1 MSGGHGAGVV
11 CDREVVVMITARE
24 AMVQRR
30 VLDAM
35 AVANKRG
42 SVVIYP
48 HQCWADVEPED
59 RAALDALIG
68 NKVESFYVKGRAVG
82 WVPLE
87 PRAIAAQRSRITS
100 EVRAAVMERQ
110 ARREV
115 EQALRMLGWSLGTPF
130 PGQLEEQTAVG
141 MTVQLE
147 HWAVVAASAPWW
159 DRGAALLLLEAGHL
173 HRGRA
178 FGEGVAAAQRG
189 WLLDRIEA
197 TLRKR
202 PS

>member
-1 MSGGHGAGVV
+1 
-11 CDREVVVMITARE
+11 MITARE

-35 AVANKRG
+35 QVANERG
-42 SVVIYP
+42 AVVVYP
-48 HQCWADVEPED
+48 HQCWADVRDED
-59 RAALDALIG
+59 RDALDALVGVGAGVFRI
-68 NKVESFYVKGRAVG
+68 KGQAVG
-82 WVPLE
+82 WSTLDRHE
-87 PRAIAAQRSRITS
+87 IAKHRSRITS

-115 EQALRMLGWSLGTPF
+115 EQALAMLGWSLGTPF

-141 MTVQLE
+141 MTVTLE
-147 HWAVVAASAPWW
+147 HWAVVAARAPYW
-159 DRGAALLLLEAGHL
+159 DRGAAMALLEAGHP
-173 HRGRA
+173 HCVRA
-178 FGEGVAAAQRG
+178 FGEGVAMAQRG
-189 WLLDRIEA
+189 WLLGRIEA